1 MKNTLKRTMA
11 LFIAVMMVFCL
22 TACGDSETA
31 SNSSVVVGNSSV
43 ESNDATTSEDAGN
56 NSENSSASTNSQAST
71 NQSTSSQK
79 PTTSTPST
87 NTSSPNN
94 PTNSQG
100 TQSQDNGPKAQ
111 ISGISIGGKALSRF
125 SKERKVYA
133 YELSSSDTKAP
144 QVSASKTKGS
154 GDIKI
159 TQATS
164 VNGQA
169 TVTLNGETYTIQFA
183 KEDKSTMLNNTYY
196 KLKVDK
202 KLNVAYFGGSVTAG
216 FGSTGA
222 DTKSWRAMTTKWLK
236 EQFPNATINETN
248 AAIGGTGSEFGAY
261 RIVEDLK
268 LKSESERPDL
278 VFVEFAINDVYDDC
292 DSFKNMEMVINSI
305 YKYAPNADIVMAF
318 TTDFS
323 KKDSDYA
330 QIVNHKEV
338 AAYYGVPYVY
348 LGSKL
353 YKEIVKEN
361 GSAPSSPSNAV
372 WAKYFIDIVHPTDAG
387 YAKYAGYM
395 REFLS
400 GIFSAKK
407 SVPSSLIK
415 KTLPSKTL
423 NQLLA
428 NPHTVSFEGQTFS
441 DSGIRFIENGYIRS
455 DKPGSSFTFEFT
467 GTDIS
472 FWAWGAARG
481 CKANVVIDGTIK
493 KEISFFRDTD
503 NHLVVPIASGLS
515 SGKHTVTVTMQ
526 QTTGRFM
533 QINRVMIAGAGN
545 EGIRVTK

>member
-1 MKNTLKRTMA
+1 MKNQFKKA
-11 LFIAVMMVFCL
+11 LALLLASILVLGLVGCKENATSSNPSSAVVDNSEVL
-22 TACGDSETA
+22 SSDLSSTDAETSSDSSSSQDGDVSQNTTSTNSVTP
-31 SNSSVVVGNSSV
+31 SNSS
-43 ESNDATTSEDAGN
+43 A
-56 NSENSSASTNSQAST
+56 
-71 NQSTSSQK
+71 
-79 PTTSTPST
+79 
-87 NTSSPNN
+87 
-94 PTNSQG
+94 NSQG

-111 ISGISIGGKALSRF
+111 INGISIGGKALSRF
-125 SKERKVYA
+125 SQDRKVYA

-169 TVTLNGETYTIQFA
+169 TVTLNGDTYTIKFA

-196 KLKVDK
+196 KLKTAK
-202 KLNVAYFGGSVTAG
+202 KLNVAYFGGSVTMG
-216 FGSTGA
+216 TGSTDQ

-236 EQFPNATINETN
+236 EQFPDATINETN

-261 RIVEDLK
+261 RAVEDLK

-278 VFVEFAINDVYDDC
+278 VFVEFAINDVYDGC
-292 DSFKNMEMVINSI
+292 DSFKNMEIVINTI

-323 KKDSDYA
+323 KRDSDYA

-361 GSAPSSPSNAV
+361 GSAPSSTSNAV
-372 WAKYFIDIVHPTDAG
+372 WGKYFIDIVHPTDAG

-400 GIFSAKK
+400 DIFSAKK
-407 SVPSSLIK
+407 SVPSSLK
-415 KTLPSKTL
+415 KKELPSKTL
-423 NQLLA
+423 NQLPS

-441 DSGIRFIENGYIRS
+441 ESSIRFVENGYIRS

-472 FWAWGAARG
+472 FWAWGATRG

-503 NHLVVPIASGLS
+503 NHLVVPVASGLS

-526 QTTGRFM
+526 QTSGRFM
-533 QINRVMIAGAGN
+533 QIKCAMIAGAGN

>member
-1 MKNTLKRTMA
+1 MKNTLKRTIA

-43 ESNDATTSEDAGN
+43 ESTDATTSEDTGNISGSSQPEGSSSVPN
-56 NSENSSASTNSQAST
+56 NSTASTN
-71 NQSTSSQK
+71 
-79 PTTSTPST
+79 PG
-87 NTSSPNN
+87 TSSPNN
-94 PTNSQG
+94 PTNSQA
-100 TQSQDNGPKAQ
+100 TQSQDNGPKAK

-125 SKERKVYA
+125 SQERKVYA

-183 KEDKSTMLNNTYY
+183 KKDKSTMLNNTYY
-196 KLKVDK
+196 KLKVEK

-278 VFVEFAINDVYDDC
+278 VFVEFAINDVYDGC
-292 DSFKNMEMVINSI
+292 DSFKNMEAIINSI

-348 LGSKL
+348 LGAQL

-361 GSAPSSPSNAV
+361 GSAPSSTSNAV

-400 GIFSAKK
+400 DIFSAKK
-407 SVPSSLIK
+407 SVPSSLK
-415 KTLPSKTL
+415 KKALPSKTL
-423 NQLLA
+423 NQLPV

-441 DSGIRFIENGYIRS
+441 ESGIRFIENGYIRS
-455 DKPGSSFTFEFT
+455 DKAGSSFTFEFT

-493 KEISFFRDTD
+493 KEINFFRDTD
-503 NHLVVPIASGLS
+503 NHLVVPVASGLS

-526 QTTGRFM
+526 KTTGRFM